1 MIRRFLLSALI
12 LMAAGSCAP
21 ALKDLKPSLGATD
34 SGTIWFASAGSLPR
48 SPDGSRFVPGDPVV
62 LSGDLRFPSG
72 NGPFPAMVIA
82 HGCGGNGQVDAA
94 WARTLR
100 EWGYATF
107 VIDSFG
113 GRGLSEVCT
122 NARLLTGTQ
131 RIPDAYGA
139 LRVLATHPR
148 IDAGRVAL
156 MGFSHG
162 GILTLGA
169 STVWARETFASA
181 GRPAFRA
188 FFPFFPYCNTVYPER
203 ERISAPLR
211 IHIGEL
217 DDWTPA
223 ASCIRLVETLKA
235 AGQDAA
241 ITVYPGAH
249 HGFPAEWLGFVRMR
263 NVDNG
268 SACNARLAS
277 ILGPTVSPASELE
290 RCLQKGA
297 TIAGNS
303 EAAALSR
310 QNVRAQLL
318 ELMK

>member
-1 MIRRFLLSALI
+1 MKRWLLFPALVATGI
-12 LMAAGSCAP
+12 AACAP
-21 ALKDLKPSLGATD
+21 ALKDLKPSLEATD
-34 SGTIWFASAGSLPR
+34 SGTIWFASAGTLPR

-62 LSGDLRFPSG
+62 LSGELSFPAGS
-72 NGPFPAMVIA
+72 GPFPAVVIA
-82 HGCGGNGQVDAA
+82 HGCSGTGAVDAA

-100 EWGYATF
+100 EWGYAAF
-107 VIDSFG
+107 VLDSFS
-113 GRGLSEVCT
+113 GRGLVEVCT

-139 LRVLATHPR
+139 LRALATHPR
-148 IDAGRVAL
+148 IEAGRVAL

-169 STVWARETFASA
+169 ATAWARETFAPD

-203 ERISAPLR
+203 ERLSAPLR

-223 ASCIRLVETLKA
+223 ASCIRLVERLKA
-235 AGQDAA
+235 SGQDAD

-268 SACNARLAS
+268 AACMARLAS

-290 RCLQKGA
+290 GCLQKGA

-310 QNVRAQLL
+310 QNMRAQLL